1 MASPEVQTALLKELK
16 KTGKPLVLVNMSG
29 SVMSFDW
36 ESQHVDALLQ
46 AWYGGQAA
54 GDAITDVLFGR
65 YNPAGRM
72 PLTTYKSD
80 ADLPDFEDYSMAN
93 RTYRYFRGE
102 VRYPFG
108 YGLSYTKFD
117 YKQLQVPTF
126 VETGTDVQVTVQV
139 TNNGQ
144 RDGDEVVQLYVVH
157 PKEGNYKV
165 PNNALKG
172 FKRVFFK
179 KGQSQKITFTLTP
192 EDLALVSE
200 RGELIQKG
208 GAVKIYVGGGQPGK
222 SVGVEAEIKMQGTAY
237 RPY

>member
-1 MASPEVQTALLKELK
+1 
-16 KTGKPLVLVNMSG
+16 MSG
-29 SVMSFDW
+29 AVMSFDW

-54 GDAITDVLFGR
+54 GDAITDVLFGQ

-80 ADLPDFEDYSMAN
+80 ADLPNFEDYSMAN
-93 RTYRYFRGE
+93 RTYRYFKGA

-117 YKQLQVPTF
+117 YKQLQVPAV
-126 VETGTDVQVTVQV
+126 VETGAEVQVTVQV
-139 TNNGQ
+139 SNTGE

-157 PKEGNYKV
+157 PKEGNVRV
-165 PNNALKG
+165 PNSALKG
-172 FKRVFFK
+172 FQRIFLKRGK
-179 KGQSQKITFTLTP
+179 SQKISFTLAP

-200 RGELIQKG
+200 KGELIQKA

-222 SVGVEAEIKMQGTAY
+222 SIGMETEIKLQGTSY